1 MADFP
6 ENPMIRTLI
15 VLAALFMAIPA
26 WATTVAIVDFERAV
40 NETTEG
46 KAAQA
51 RLDTMLS
58 SRRGE
63 LEKLQTDYQKMV
75 EDYQA
80 RALIL
85 SEGARADA
93 EREVMRKQQEL
104 TQKSMQ
110 YEQEMQQTY
119 LTLLSDLD
127 EKMRTMTTEIAA
139 EKGYDVVL
147 NKAATVYAGPGL
159 IDMTDDLIKRYNNK

>member
-1 MADFP
+1 MF
-6 ENPMIRTLI
+6 RTFFFF
-15 VLAALFMAIPA
+15 LALMLAMPS
-26 WATTVAIVDFERAV
+26 WATTLAIVDFERAV

-63 LEKLQTDYQKMV
+63 LERLQRDYQKMV

-85 SEGARADA
+85 SESARADA
-93 EREVMRKQQEL
+93 EREVLRKQQEL
-104 TQKSMQ
+104 ATKSMQ
-110 YEQEMQQTY
+110 YEQEIQQTY

-127 EKMRTMTTEIAA
+127 EKMRTLTTEIAA

-147 NKAATVYAGPGL
+147 NKAATVYAGPKL
-159 IDMTDDLIKRYNNK
+159 IDMTDDLIKRYNSK